1 MLGDLAS
8 GGGYSHPFVSC
19 PAIMPSLAQNL
30 STVQKR
36 ATAACLAA
44 NRPSNAAR
52 LLSVTK
58 SVDARTTT
66 ELAHLLHNR
75 GPQPVVLAEN
85 RVPALMNKVAECKDL
100 GAPPIEWHFI
110 GHLQRNKARRVVRLC
125 HALHAV
131 DSLRLLEAIERLA
144 GEEQTR
150 VEVFLQVALTGEAEK
165 DGMDEAELL
174 RCFAAA
180 RGMRNLDLA
189 GLMAMGPRPESKAD
203 VRHVFARAGALAHAL
218 EAEDRDAFVRGR
230 CELSLGMSGDLEE
243 AVTAGS
249 HWLRIGGALFTDLPS
264 AAPVQDPTRGT
275 TRP

>member
-19 PAIMPSLAQNL
+19 PATMPSLAQNL
-30 STVQKR
+30 AAVQER
-36 ATAACLAA
+36 AAAACQATG
-44 NRPSNAAR
+44 RPTDAAR

-58 SVDARTTT
+58 SVDASTTT
-66 ELAHLLHNR
+66 QLAHLLSDQ
-75 GPQPVVLAEN
+75 GPLPVALAEN
-85 RVPALMNKVAECKDL
+85 RVPALEAKIAECEAL
-100 GAPPIEWHFI
+100 GAPPIEWHFV
-110 GHLQRNKARRVVRLC
+110 GHVQRNKARRVVRLC

-131 DSLRLLEAIERLA
+131 DSLRLLEAIERVA

-180 RGMRNLDLA
+180 RGMQHLDLA
-189 GLMAMGPRPESKAD
+189 GLMAMGPRPESGAD

-218 EAEDRDAFVRGR
+218 EAEDPQAFVRGR

-243 AVTAGS
+243 AVAAGS

-264 AAPVQDPTRGT
+264 ADPAQDPPRGT